1 MEKQESKDDKKKTSP
16 LAKVIIFILI
26 ALLCYKIGSE
36 IISGMRKASN
46 DYETEQTSTSPN

>member
-1 MEKQESKDDKKKTSP
+1 MEKQESKDDKKKTYP